1 MAEETKLK
9 SQMGSDEPVKFTDEE
24 LNSLQELQN
33 TYASIST
40 QFGQVKVGRI
50 NLERQVYNLDEMEDN
65 LEKAWEENRQ
75 VESDLV
81 QSLNEK
87 YGAGSLNPTT
97 GEFIPQPTQ
106 EVETSTEEK

>member
-9 SQMGSDEPVKFTDEE
+9 SQMGEGESVKFTDEE
-24 LNSLQELQN
+24 LQSLQELQN

-40 QFGQVKVGRI
+40 QFGQLKVSRM
-50 NLERQVYNLDEMEDN
+50 NLERQMENLDEMEDN

-75 VESDLV
+75 TESDLV
-81 QSLNEK
+81 KSLNEK

-97 GEFIPQPTQ
+97 GEFIPNPTE
-106 EVETSTEEK
+106 EVENN

>member
-9 SQMGSDEPVKFTDEE
+9 SQMGSTEPVKFTDEE
-24 LNSLQELQN
+24 LSSLQELQN

-40 QFGQVKVGRI
+40 QFGQVKVSRI
-50 NLERQVYNLDEMEDN
+50 NLERQIENLDDAEN
-65 LEKAWEENRQ
+65 QLEQSWEENRQ
-75 VESDLV
+75 TESDLV
-81 QSLNEK
+81 KSLNEK

-106 EVETSTEEK
+106 EVENN

>member
-9 SQMGSDEPVKFTDEE
+9 SQMSDGEAVKFSEEE
-24 LNSLQELQN
+24 LQSLQELQN

-40 QFGQVKVGRI
+40 QFGQVKVSRI
-50 NLERQVYNLDEMEDN
+50 NLERQIENLDDAEN
-65 LEKAWEENRQ
+65 QLEQSWEENRQ
-75 VESDLV
+75 TESDLV
-81 QSLNEK
+81 KSLNEK

-106 EVETSTEEK
+106 EVENN

>member
-9 SQMGSDEPVKFTDEE
+9 SQMGSDNPVKFTDEE
-24 LNSLQELQN
+24 LTSLQELQN

-40 QFGQVKVGRI
+40 QFGQVKVSRI
-50 NLERQVYNLDEMEDN
+50 NLEKQIENLDDAEN
-65 LEKAWEENRQ
+65 QLEQSWEENRQ
-75 VESDLV
+75 TESDLV
-81 QSLNEK
+81 KSLNEK

-106 EVETSTEEK
+106 EVENN

>member
-1 MAEETKLK
+1 MAEEAKLK

-24 LNSLQELQN
+24 LKSLQELQN

-40 QFGQVKVGRI
+40 QFGQVKVSRI
-50 NLERQVYNLDEMEDN
+50 NLEKQIENLDDAEN
-65 LEKAWEENRQ
+65 QLEQSWEENRQ
-75 VESDLV
+75 TESDLV
-81 QSLNEK
+81 KSLNEK

-106 EVETSTEEK
+106 EVENN

>member
-9 SQMGSDEPVKFTDEE
+9 SQMGSDEPVKFTEDE
-24 LNSLQELQN
+24 LSSLQELQN

-40 QFGQVKVGRI
+40 QFGQVKVSRI
-50 NLERQVYNLDEMEDN
+50 NLERQMENLDEVEN
-65 LEKAWEENRQ
+65 QLEQNWEENRKT
-75 VESDLV
+75 ESELV
-81 QSLNEK
+81 KSLNEK

-106 EVETSTEEK
+106 EVENN

>member
-9 SQMGSDEPVKFTDEE
+9 SQMGEGESVKFTDEE
-24 LNSLQELQN
+24 LQSLQELQN

-40 QFGQVKVGRI
+40 QFGQLKVSRI

-75 VESDLV
+75 TESDLV
-81 QSLNEK
+81 KSLNEK
-87 YGAGSLNPTT
+87 YGAGSLNPQT

-106 EVETSTEEK
+106 EVENN

>member
-9 SQMGSDEPVKFTDEE
+9 SQMGSDDPVKFTDDEMA
-24 LNSLQELQN
+24 SLQELQN

-40 QFGQVKVGRI
+40 QFGQVKVSRI
-50 NLERQVYNLDEMEDN
+50 NLERQMENLDEMEDN

-75 VESDLV
+75 TESDLV
-81 QSLNEK
+81 KSLNEK
-87 YGAGSLNPTT
+87 YGAGTLNPTT

-106 EVETSTEEK
+106 EVENN